1 MIFYV
6 TYIWIYMSY
15 RGEEE
20 SKTMGRSDIVL
31 ERYYE
36 DVFRFLRGLSA
47 DEHLAE
53 ELTQETFYRA
63 LKARDSYRGDA
74 DVRIWLCSIA
84 KNLYYTQYKRQKR
97 FVSEEEMEE
106 YQTED
111 KNFLDIIA
119 DRETALRVHRI
130 LHDLQEPY
138 KEVFSLRIFGELP
151 FKDIGELFGKS
162 QHWACVVYH
171 RAREKIRESM
181 REKEGDKAESGDIAG
196 ITGDGRRRKGE
207 GNREDRM

>member
-1 MIFYV
+1 
-6 TYIWIYMSY
+6 
-15 RGEEE
+15 
-20 SKTMGRSDIVL
+20 MGRSDIVL

-97 FVSEEEMEE
+97 FVPEEEIEE

-111 KNFLDIIA
+111 KNFLDSIA
-119 DRETALRVHRI
+119 DRETALGVHRI

-171 RAREKIRESM
+171 RAKEKIRERM
-181 REKEGDKAESGDIAG
+181 REKEWDKPEPGDIAEE
-196 ITGDGRRRKGE
+196 TGDGRQRKGE
-207 GNREDRM
+207 ENREDRM

>member
-6 TYIWIYMSY
+6 TYIWVYMSY

-63 LKARDSYRGDA
+63 LKAGDSYRGDA

-138 KEVFSLRIFGELP
+138 KEVFMWRVYAELS
-151 FKDIGELFGKS
+151 FREIGQIFGKS
-162 QHWACVVYH
+162 ENWSCVTYH
-171 RAREKIRESM
+171 RAKKMIQSRL
-181 REKEGDKAESGDIAG
+181 
-196 ITGDGRRRKGE
+196 
-207 GNREDRM
+207 EDRTYAK